1 MQVAETFEPEQ
12 QAAEFVLPP
21 KHTLNG
27 VEPLPEDR
35 LVEDWLAAAFG
46 EFPAPGIRVD
56 VWHHA
61 AVEDRLP
68 ITPAIVN
75 AIQAHDCSSQ
85 IEADGGGD
93 PRHGW

>member
-12 QAAEFVLPP
+12 QAAEFVLPA

-27 VEPLPEDR
+27 VEALLEDR
-35 LVEDWLAAAFG
+35 LVEDWFAAAFR
-46 EFPAPGIRVD
+46 EFPTPGIGVD

-61 AVEDRLP
+61 AVENRLP
-68 ITPAIVN
+68 VSRAIVN

-93 PRHGW
+93 PRHHW